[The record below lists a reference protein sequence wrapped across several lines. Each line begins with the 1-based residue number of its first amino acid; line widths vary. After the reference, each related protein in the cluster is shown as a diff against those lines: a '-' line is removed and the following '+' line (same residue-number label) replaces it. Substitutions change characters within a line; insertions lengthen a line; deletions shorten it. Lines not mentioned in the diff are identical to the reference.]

1 MGRVWRHLVR
11 LGESG
16 MATVEFG
23 LIGSV
28 YLMMILG
35 ALEISYAVFLQV
47 VLDNAARDAAREI
60 RTGQVQLA
68 SSPQTTFSTLICN
81 DVSWLIPCSSLLY
94 QSQAFWQW
102 SEAQTGMSSTLSRN
116 SDGSL
121 SSAGFDAGS
130 PGEIVIVTVTYNY
143 SFFTPWMAQV
153 LGGSYGAA
161 LLTSTVVFQNEPY

>member
-1 MGRVWRHLVR
+1 MGLVRRYLVR

-23 LIGSV
+23 LIGV
-28 YLMMILG
+28 AYLMMILG
-35 ALEISYAVFLQV
+35 ALEVSYAVFLQV
-47 VLDNAARDAAREI
+47 VLDNATRDAARQI

-68 SSPQTTFSTLICN
+68 SSPTTTFSTLLCN
-81 DVSWLIPCSSLLY
+81 DVSWLIPCTSLLY

-102 SEAQTGMSSTLSRN
+102 SEANSGMSSGLTRN

-121 SSAGFDAGS
+121 SSSGFDAGS
-130 PGEIVIVTVTYNY
+130 PGEIVVVTVTYNY
-143 SFFTPWMAQV
+143 TFFTPWMAS
-153 LGGSYGAA
+153 LIGGSYGAS

>member
-1 MGRVWRHLVR
+1 
-11 LGESG
+11 

-23 LIGSV
+23 LIGSA
-28 YLMMILG
+28 YLMMIVG
-35 ALEISYAVFLQV
+35 ALEVSYAVFLQV

-68 SSPQTTFSTLICN
+68 SSPQTTFSTLMCN
-81 DVSWLIPCSSLLY
+81 DVSWLISCSALLY

-121 SSAGFDAGS
+121 ASSGFDAGS

-143 SFFTPWMAQV
+143 SFFTPWMALL

-161 LLTSTVVFQNEPY
+161 LLTSTVVFQNEPF

>member
-1 MGRVWRHLVR
+1 MGRVRRFLVR

-23 LIGSV
+23 LIGGA

-35 ALEISYAVFLQV
+35 ALEVSYAVFLQV
-47 VLDNAARDAAREI
+47 VLYNAARDAARQI

-68 SSPQTTFSTLICN
+68 SSPQTTFSTLLCN
-81 DVSWLIPCSSLLY
+81 DVSWLIPCSSILY

-102 SEAQTGMSSTLSRN
+102 SEADTGMSSTLSRN
-116 SDGSL
+116 TDGSL
-121 SSAGFDAGS
+121 ARSGFDAGS

-143 SFFTPWMAQV
+143 SFFTPWMAQL

>member
-1 MGRVWRHLVR
+1 MGRVKRGLIG

-16 MATVEFG
+16 MATIEFG
-23 LIGSV
+23 LIGMA

-35 ALEISYAVFLQV
+35 ALEVSYALFLQV
-47 VLDNAARDAAREI
+47 VLDNAARDSAREI
-60 RTGQVQLA
+60 RTGQVQVA

-94 QSQAFWQW
+94 QVQAFWQW
-102 SEAQTGMSSTLSRN
+102 SEVQTGMSTALSRN
-116 SDGSL
+116 ADGSL

-143 SFFTPWMAQV
+143 SFFTPWMASL
-153 LGGSYGAA
+153 LGGSYGAT
-161 LLTSTVVFQNEPY
+161 LLTSTVVFQNEPF

>member
-1 MGRVWRHLVR
+1 
-11 LGESG
+11 
-16 MATVEFG
+16 MATIEFG
-23 LIGSV
+23 LIGMT

-47 VLDNAARDAAREI
+47 VLDNATRDAARQI

-68 SSPQTTFSTLICN
+68 TAPQSTFSTLLCN
-81 DVSWLIPCSSLLY
+81 EVSWLIPCASLLY

-102 SEAQTGMSSTLSRN
+102 SEANTGMNSGLSRQTN
-116 SDGSL
+116 GSL
-121 SSAGFDAGS
+121 ASAGFDAGS

-143 SFFTPWMAQV
+143 SFLTPWIASL
-153 LGGSYGAA
+153 LGGSQGAT